1 MHPKGFVVPIIAE
14 TTSLMD
20 FFRYVEM
27 LLQQQ
32 EWLSSGLLKLY
43 RRTQIGSDLSRGS
56 PMKGKDRSISVHHIL
71 EQLGV
76 MNDQN
81 RIVFESAAATKF
93 DQQKSS
99 VSNDENER
107 IPYSPDIE
115 TYDDRCGG
123 VNSILSE
130 SFYHS
135 PTTVASDNIPM
146 LMSDDPCS
154 AFFQFPNPVEKK
166 SEPTIWIQDPDADLS
181 VFPSWCRDTLISG
194 DEGQFGD
201 ILASKMQICFESPV
215 QNAVHSDL
223 GSVFIKDI
231 TQTTKRTPLLP
242 IKPVSGSRTSTTH
255 SFVPEVAFA
264 SMQGDKGRPRER
276 C

>member
-1 MHPKGFVVPIIAE
+1 
-14 TTSLMD
+14 
-20 FFRYVEM
+20 M

-32 EWLSSGLLKLY
+32 EWLISGLLKLY
-43 RRTQIGSDLSRGS
+43 SRTQIGSDRSLGS
-56 PMKGKDRSISVHHIL
+56 PMEGKDRRISVHHIL

-76 MNDQN
+76 LDDQN

-99 VSNDENER
+99 VSGDENER
-107 IPYSPDIE
+107 IAYSPDVE

-146 LMSDDPCS
+146 LMSGDPCS
-154 AFFQFPNPVEKK
+154 AFFQFPNLVEEK
-166 SEPTIWIQDPDADLS
+166 SESTIWIQDSDADLS
-181 VFPSWCRDTLISG
+181 VFPSWCRDPLISG
-194 DEGQFGD
+194 YERPFGD
-201 ILASKMQICFESPV
+201 SLASKMQICFESPV
-215 QNAVHSDL
+215 QTAVHSDL

-231 TQTTKRTPLLP
+231 TQTTQRTPLLP
-242 IKPVSGSRTSTTH
+242 IRPVSGSRKSTTH

-276 C
+276 SSFSLSHAEDR